1 MKIKNVVTILVFTC
15 KRSHINW
22 GWGVYVCEWG
32 GGGIEGLL
40 KSGQKQSKGRR
51 FILIQTVVCPL

>member
-1 MKIKNVVTILVFTC
+1 ML
-15 KRSHINW
+15 
-22 GWGVYVCEWG
+22 GGGVCMCVSDEG
-32 GGGIEGLL
+32 GGGGGVEGLL